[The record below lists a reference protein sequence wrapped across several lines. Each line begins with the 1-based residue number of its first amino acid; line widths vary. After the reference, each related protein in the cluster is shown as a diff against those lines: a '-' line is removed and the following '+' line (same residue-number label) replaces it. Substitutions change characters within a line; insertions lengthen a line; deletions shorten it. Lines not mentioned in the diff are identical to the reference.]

1 MALVSGGSRGIGAAT
16 VLRLAMGGWDVS
28 FCYRDDE
35 QGAREVEKA
44 VSELGARVLSVEV
57 DVTDAAQVTAWF
69 QWAQD
74 ELGPPDAA
82 VSCAGLTRDRPLAQL
97 PEADWRAVI
106 DTGLDGAFHI
116 CRAATFAMLKR
127 RSGRIVAVSSV
138 CGIYDHGTGQGAQ
151 GQHATAQHA
160 TAQHTTAQRGI
171 AGFVTDLS
179 SLASRFGI
187 RVNCVTPAPV
197 THDLTAIL
205 PETSRADLAETV
217 VLRRFGDAAEAAG
230 LVAFL
235 LSDAAAG
242 ITGRVLEA
250 HSLISLLTP
259 AERLG
264 VPEGAAYRRPVT
276 ARMSAASSPVSR
288 LISIARRCPPP
299 GPPRNAINC
308 PRAGPRPVRTKR
320 KRSIIRNGPGI
331 TVRSR

>member
-1 MALVSGGSRGIGAAT
+1 MALISGGSRGIGAAT

-69 QWAQD
+69 QRAQD
-74 ELGPPDAA
+74 ELGPAEAA
-82 VSCAGLTRDRPLAQL
+82 VSCAGITRDRPLARL
-97 PEADWRAVI
+97 PEADWRTVI

-138 CGIYDHGTGQGAQ
+138 CGVYDHGTGHGAQ
-151 GQHATAQHA
+151 GQGVPGQGVPGQHA
-160 TAQHTTAQRGI
+160 TGQHATGQHATVQPGI

-179 SLASRFGI
+179 TLARRFGI
-187 RVNCVTPAPV
+187 SVNCVTPAPV

-205 PETSRADLAETV
+205 PETSRADLTETV
-217 VLRRFGDAAEAAG
+217 VLRRFGDAAEAAS

-242 ITGRVLEA
+242 LTGRVLEA
-250 HSLISLLTP
+250 QSIISL
-259 AERLG
+259 
-264 VPEGAAYRRPVT
+264 
-276 ARMSAASSPVSR
+276 
-288 LISIARRCPPP
+288 
-299 GPPRNAINC
+299 
-308 PRAGPRPVRTKR
+308 
-320 KRSIIRNGPGI
+320 
-331 TVRSR
+331 

>member
-1 MALVSGGSRGIGAAT
+1 MSREDRRVALISGGSRGIGAAT

-69 QWAQD
+69 QRAQD
-74 ELGPPDAA
+74 ELGPAEAA

-97 PEADWRAVI
+97 PAADWRAVI

-138 CGIYDHGTGQGAQ
+138 CGVYDHGTGQGQHATGQ
-151 GQHATAQHA
+151 HATGQHATAQHA
-160 TAQHTTAQRGI
+160 TAQPGI

-179 SLASRFGI
+179 TLASRFGI
-187 RVNCVTPAPV
+187 SVNCVTPAPV

-217 VLRRFGDAAEAAG
+217 VVRRFGDAAEAAG

-250 HSLISLLTP
+250 HSLISL
-259 AERLG
+259 
-264 VPEGAAYRRPVT
+264 
-276 ARMSAASSPVSR
+276 
-288 LISIARRCPPP
+288 
-299 GPPRNAINC
+299 
-308 PRAGPRPVRTKR
+308 
-320 KRSIIRNGPGI
+320 
-331 TVRSR
+331 

>member
-1 MALVSGGSRGIGAAT
+1 LSRDDRRVALISGGSRGIGAAT

-57 DVTDAAQVTAWF
+57 DVTDPAQVGAWF
-69 QWAQD
+69 QRAQD
-74 ELGPPDAA
+74 ELGPVAAA

-97 PEADWRAVI
+97 PEADWRTVI

-116 CRAATFAMLKR
+116 CRAAAFAMLKR

-138 CGIYDHGTGQGAQ
+138 CGVYDHGTGQAQ
-151 GQHATAQHA
+151 YTTAQHA
-160 TAQHTTAQRGI
+160 TVQPGI

-187 RVNCVTPAPV
+187 SVNCVTPAPV

-205 PETSRADLAETV
+205 PETSRADLTETV
-217 VLRRFGDAAEAAG
+217 VVRRFGDAAEAAG

-242 ITGRVLEA
+242 LTGRVLEA
-250 HSLISLLTP
+250 HSLISL
-259 AERLG
+259 
-264 VPEGAAYRRPVT
+264 
-276 ARMSAASSPVSR
+276 
-288 LISIARRCPPP
+288 
-299 GPPRNAINC
+299 
-308 PRAGPRPVRTKR
+308 
-320 KRSIIRNGPGI
+320 
-331 TVRSR
+331 